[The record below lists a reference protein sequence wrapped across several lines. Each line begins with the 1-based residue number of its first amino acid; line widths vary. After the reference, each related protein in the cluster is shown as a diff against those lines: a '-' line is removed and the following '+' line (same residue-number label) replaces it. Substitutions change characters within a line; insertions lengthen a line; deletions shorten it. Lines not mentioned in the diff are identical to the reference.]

1 MELNSS
7 DNYEDYYDD
16 EEEQNFKEN
25 ENNINMIYMMK
36 ILFL

>member
-16 EEEQNFKEN
+16 EEEQNFKED
-25 ENNINMIYMMK
+25 EDNINMIYMMK